1 LVGLTGTNGK
11 TTVSTLVAQICR
23 DAGRPEGLVGT
34 ISHWIAG
41 RERPAT
47 FTTPEAPALHRL
59 FAEMVSA
66 GVEIAVME
74 VSSIGL
80 AEHRVHGLRFS
91 AAGFLNLSVDH
102 LDYHGDM
109 TQYGSAKRRLFWDHL
124 VTGGVAIV
132 NTDDAYGHDLALA
145 LRESRPDVEVW
156 ALSLTDSTAEVL
168 FLDLETDGRGTKGV
182 LQTPRGEV
190 ALHSPLLGLFN
201 ATNVAMAA
209 AMALALGLSPEAI
222 KASLA
227 TGQVRGRMESVAND
241 VELAIVVDYAH
252 SPDAL
257 ERVIATLRPLTA
269 GTLWCVFGCGG
280 DRDSTK
286 RSAMGRAAAAADAV
300 VITNDNPRAEDPA
313 HIAAAA
319 LAGAEGDRRLS
330 AEGPTVG
337 RTWVELDRGTAIRRT
352 IAAARPGDTVLIA
365 GKGHE
370 TYQEIHGVQHP
381 FDDVEEAR
389 QALAE
394 ARS

>member
-1 LVGLTGTNGK
+1 
-11 TTVSTLVAQICR
+11 
-23 DAGRPEGLVGT
+23 VGT

-41 RERPAT
+41 QERPAA
-47 FTTPEAPALHRL
+47 FTTPEAPALHSL
-59 FAEMVSA
+59 FAEMVVA

-109 TQYGSAKRRLFWDHL
+109 AEYGSAKRRLFSEH
-124 VTGGVAIV
+124 VMSGGVAIV
-132 NTDDAYGHDLALA
+132 NIDDPYGHDLAEA
-145 LRESRPDVEVW
+145 LRESRPDVEIW
-156 ALSLTDSTAEVL
+156 SLSLTDATAEVR
-168 FLDLETDGRGTKGV
+168 FLDLETDGRGTRGA

-190 ALHSPLLGLFN
+190 ALDSPLLGRFN

-209 AMALALGLSPEAI
+209 AMALALGLPREAVE
-222 KASLA
+222 ASLA
-227 TGQVRGRMESVAND
+227 KSQVRGRMELVAND
-241 VELAIVVDYAH
+241 VDLAIVVDYAH

-257 ERVIATLRPLTA
+257 ERVIATLKPLTE

-286 RSAMGRAAAAADAV
+286 RPAMGRAAAAADAV

-313 HIAAAA
+313 DIAAAA
-319 LAGAEGDRRLS
+319 LTGVETDRPLCTD
-330 AEGPTVG
+330 GPTVG
-337 RTWVELDRGTAIRRT
+337 RTWVELDRRVAIRRT
-352 IAAARPGDTVLIA
+352 IAAAKPGDTILIA

-370 TYQEIHGVQHP
+370 TYQEICGVQHP

-389 QALAE
+389 QALAGV
-394 ARS
+394 SS